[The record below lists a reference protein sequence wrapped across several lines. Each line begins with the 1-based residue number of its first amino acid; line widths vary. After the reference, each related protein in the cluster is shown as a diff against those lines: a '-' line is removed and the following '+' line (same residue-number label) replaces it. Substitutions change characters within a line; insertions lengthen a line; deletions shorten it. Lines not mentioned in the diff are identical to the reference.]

1 MLQSGVTCACSQPVA
16 SSTHVLVLFGDVFV
30 CRQSNWQQIA

>member
-1 MLQSGVTCACSQPVA
+1 MASIRCDLCLSQPVA